1 MFPFLIVGFV
11 MIINVAAERFVTSS
25 GGSGLLL
32 TPSFGIG
39 MLVAIFAYLS
49 LYYLALRNRRNVRMH
64 AGYML
69 TTPLILFE
77 SPFSRIMLDHM
88 PSLVFTGSEF
98 PQRILHAT
106 VISIGISVAFA
117 VAMYLRD
124 RRGGLPFLLA
134 AVIMAVQAVAMYVGP
149 GIEWIR
155 TGFAAYAS
163 IPDWL
168 TLVTGF
174 ALGAV
179 VSWAG

>member
-1 MFPFLIVGFV
+1 MAGFV
-11 MIINVAAERFVTSS
+11 QMQPLR
-25 GGSGLLL
+25 
-32 TPSFGIG
+32 
-39 MLVAIFAYLS
+39 LV
-49 LYYLALRNRRNVRMH
+49 N
-64 AGYML
+64 
-69 TTPLILFE
+69 
-77 SPFSRIMLDHM
+77 HM

-98 PQRILHAT
+98 PQRILDAI

-134 AVIMAVQAVAMYVGP
+134 AVIMAVQAVAMYVSP

-174 ALGAV
+174 ALGAA
-179 VSWAG
+179 VSWAGWRSVPGRGSPASAAPVAA